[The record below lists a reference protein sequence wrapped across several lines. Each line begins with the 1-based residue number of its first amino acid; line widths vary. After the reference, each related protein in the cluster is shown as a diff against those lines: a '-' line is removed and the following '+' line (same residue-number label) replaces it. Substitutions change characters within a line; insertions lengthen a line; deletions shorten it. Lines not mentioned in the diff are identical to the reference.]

1 MPTQRCYCRRA
12 STTNKPRLLFCAGY
26 TVWSGLRW
34 AEPQP
39 AECIAIVGIGG
50 LGHLAVQ
57 YAKAA
62 GFRTIA
68 ISHSTDKDKLILQ
81 LGADEIV
88 RDGKGLAKIGGADVI
103 LGTSNSVD
111 AMADSIAGLRPDG
124 RLYGANPQGQV
135 MYGADGHL
143 SVIITRSDLPKFAS
157 NNRVAGTPEENTAI
171 VQGSLAYFGTYSVSE
186 TDKTITTH
194 VESSTFPN
202 WNGVDRKTSFS
213 ISGDE
218 LSTHVVS
225 GPLTSVGTGTAYLV
239 WKRAK

>member
-1 MPTQRCYCRRA
+1 MNRIISAVVTA
-12 STTNKPRLLFCAGY
+12 SALIFGVFPPREEAVAQTAKDL
-26 TVWSGLRW
+26 
-34 AEPQP
+34 
-39 AECIAIVGIGG
+39 VGTWM
-50 LGHLAVQ
+50 LVSVTLEQ
-57 YAKAA
+57 
-62 GFRTIA
+62 
-68 ISHSTDKDKLILQ
+68 
-81 LGADEIV
+81 
-88 RDGKGLAKIGGADVI
+88 DGKKAD
-103 LGTSNSVD
+103 
-111 AMADSIAGLRPDG
+111 M
-124 RLYGANPQGQV
+124 YGANPQGQI

-194 VESSTFPN
+194 VESCTFPN

>member
-1 MPTQRCYCRRA
+1 MFP
-12 STTNKPRLLFCAGY
+12 
-26 TVWSGLRW
+26 
-34 AEPQP
+34 
-39 AECIAIVGIGG
+39 
-50 LGHLAVQ
+50 
-57 YAKAA
+57 
-62 GFRTIA
+62 
-68 ISHSTDKDKLILQ
+68 
-81 LGADEIV
+81 
-88 RDGKGLAKIGGADVI
+88 
-103 LGTSNSVD
+103 
-111 AMADSIAGLRPDG
+111 
-124 RLYGANPQGQV
+124 
-135 MYGADGHL
+135 
-143 SVIITRSDLPKFAS
+143 AS

-194 VESSTFPN
+194 VESCTFPN